1 MEDNNEKEI
10 MYFKDED
17 GNKVA
22 FEAVARIFLDE
33 DTTAE
38 KEYLILSP
46 LEGHN
51 SEDDAYIF
59 RVDKVN
65 GSEELNLVDNDE
77 EFVRVSKEYKNLLYN
92 E

>member
-1 MEDNNEKEI
+1 MDSEKEI

-33 DTTAE
+33 ETENE

-46 LEGHN
+46 VEGN
-51 SEDDAYIF
+51 EEDAFVF
-59 RVDKVN
+59 RIDYPN
-65 GSEELNLVDNDE
+65 GNKELNLVEDDE
-77 EFVRVSKEYKNLLYN
+77 EFDRVKKQYKGLLYN
-92 E
+92 DK